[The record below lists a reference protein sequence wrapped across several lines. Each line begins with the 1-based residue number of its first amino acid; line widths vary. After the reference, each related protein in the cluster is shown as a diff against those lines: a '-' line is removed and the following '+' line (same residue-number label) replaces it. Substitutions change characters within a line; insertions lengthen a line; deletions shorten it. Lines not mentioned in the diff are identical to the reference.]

1 MIQKKIII
9 LILMMIMMNK
19 KMTLDEAIEH
29 ALEKS
34 KDNNLCEECKD
45 NHKQLY
51 LWLLELKEYKK
62 YKERK

>member
-1 MIQKKIII
+1 
-9 LILMMIMMNK
+9 MMIMKNK

-45 NHKQLY
+45 NHEQLY
-51 LWLLELKEYKK
+51 LWLSELKEYKK
-62 YKERK
+62 DKGEK

>member
-1 MIQKKIII
+1 MS
-9 LILMMIMMNK
+9 

-34 KDNNLCEECKD
+34 QDNNLCEECRD

-51 LWLLELKEYKK
+51 IWLSELKEC
-62 YKERK
+62 KENK